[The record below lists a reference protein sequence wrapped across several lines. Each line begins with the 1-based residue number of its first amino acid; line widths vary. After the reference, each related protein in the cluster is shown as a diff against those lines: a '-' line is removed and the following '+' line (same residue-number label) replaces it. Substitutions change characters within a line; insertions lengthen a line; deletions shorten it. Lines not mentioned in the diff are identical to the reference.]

1 MRPGLRPKATNPFRW
16 RCKSRGRGTLL
27 SAPKGATTLRP
38 SRARAAPTRVFIYGF
53 QTPGPEKYI
62 LKPEY
67 LSEPCV
73 HLYGP
78 ERVVTVAQRSRIGPP
93 RTDQNV
99 TSRNLPLK
107 HIQNVKA
114 ALAIFTYHHPEPGK
128 VSTTEP
134 PGDPKTN

>member
-1 MRPGLRPKATNPFRW
+1 MLPGLRPKATNPFRW

-67 LSEPCV
+67 LSEPSFFQTAANV
-73 HLYGP
+73 
-78 ERVVTVAQRSRIGPP
+78 RAFVWT
-93 RTDQNV
+93 RTGGDRC
-99 TSRNLPLK
+99 T
-107 HIQNVKA
+107 
-114 ALAIFTYHHPEPGK
+114 AIPNWP
-128 VSTTEP
+128 TTH
-134 PGDPKTN
+134 